1 MSLSVA
7 QRSLALAAV
16 ALLAAAL
23 ALVVARDRREAGAE
37 PSGAPAAAG
46 DGWYVAL
53 AGPFAQGSGGER
65 TTCGRVL
72 EEGSLGVAH
81 PVLPCGAKL
90 VLSYGTVETAAEV
103 VDRRPVGAGRQF
115 ELTPALAARL
125 GLVGTQRVRWRF
137 AAGVE

>member
-16 ALLAAAL
+16 ALLAAIP
-23 ALVVARDRREAGAE
+23 ALVFAHDHRAASATVSTART
-37 PSGAPAAAG
+37 AAAG
-46 DGWYVAL
+46 GWYEAL
-53 AGPFAQGSGGER
+53 AAPLTALAAGAR

-90 VLSYGTVETAAEV
+90 VVSYGTVEAPAEV
-103 VDRRPVGAGRQF
+103 IDHRPVGAGRQF
-115 ELTPALAARL
+115 ELTPALVARL
-125 GLVGTQRVRWRF
+125 GLAGTQRIRWRY
-137 AAGVE
+137 AASG